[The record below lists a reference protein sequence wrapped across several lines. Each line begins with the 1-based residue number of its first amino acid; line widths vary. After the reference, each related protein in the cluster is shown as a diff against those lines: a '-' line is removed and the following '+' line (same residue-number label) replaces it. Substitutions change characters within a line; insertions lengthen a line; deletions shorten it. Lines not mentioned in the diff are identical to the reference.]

1 MYFFFFAV
9 PFAGGSMGKSSR
21 RFWLERLETRCLLAA
36 LGPDS
41 QGLESFDPPSSVT
54 GGWQEGSAAIE
65 ISEMRGMRGAALE
78 VSFDQTRFQV
88 EPRDVR
94 AGTAWGGKG
103 LAVANVDNIEGKINI
118 FVFSAQKTER
128 DRGSLVEIDFRRSD
142 SDRDHDLPLI
152 DVDRLRINDQE
163 TSWEVSDQTNGSL
176 DDSQKP
182 SKLSMQFNLA
192 AEGERPVATDGAT
205 DGVGDDRIDRSA
217 SDNDPYFPDGFGEQD
232 TAEPIR
238 EAAFESSRLIAP
250 ETQNVCV
257 PGETHTSL
265 NELAISQLDLEVVE
279 LQGPFKLAE
288 TQDFDWH
295 VFAAINSNDERR
307 ATDRA
312 ADFSSIP
319 TTSTKPLWLIQ
330 SGSERLPNDV
340 LVPELADNVFS
351 KTDFHDEL
359 SAIDSR

>member
-1 MYFFFFAV
+1 
-9 PFAGGSMGKSSR
+9 MGKSSR
-21 RFWLERLETRCLLAA
+21 RFWLERLESRCLLAA
-36 LGPDS
+36 LGPDW
-41 QGLESFDPPSSVT
+41 QGLESFDPPSSAT

-65 ISEMRGMRGAALE
+65 ISEMQGMRGAALE

-128 DRGSLVEIDFRRSD
+128 DQGSLVEIDFRRSD

-163 TSWEVSDQTNGSL
+163 
-176 DDSQKP
+176 P
-182 SKLSMQFNLA
+182 SKLSMQFNIA
-192 AEGERPVATDGAT
+192 AEGERPVAADGAT
-205 DGVGDDRIDRSA
+205 DGVGDERIDRSA
-217 SDNDPYFPDGFGEQD
+217 SDKDPYFPDGFGEQG

-238 EAAFESSRLIAP
+238 EEAFESSRLIAP
-250 ETQNVCV
+250 EPQRVCV

-265 NELAISQLDLEVVE
+265 NELAISQLGLEVIE

-288 TQDFDWH
+288 TRDFDWY
-295 VFAAINSNDERR
+295 VFAAIDSNDKRGMIAPLSYVDR
-307 ATDRA
+307 ITGLATDRV

-319 TTSTKPLWLIQ
+319 TTLTKPLWLIQ
-330 SGSERLPNDV
+330 SGSERLPKA
-340 LVPELADNVFS
+340 VPVPALADEVFS
-351 KTDFHDEL
+351 KTDFHAEL
-359 SAIDSR
+359 STLDSRQSRFADMNK